1 MSAAREADAACLRSA
16 EECLTGGTAMATDR
30 GAISIV
36 RGARRLRCAQ
46 RLVGCSS
53 ARRRIRAIAT
63 ELELGG
69 DDAAELDG
77 SPVWRTRA
85 GAERLTFDPGDLP
98 PGNDCGP

>member
-1 MSAAREADAACLRSA
+1 VARLASCVERAAYDAHSGWSAARPLDA
-16 EECLTGGTAMATDR
+16 E
-30 GAISIV
+30 
-36 RGARRLRCAQ
+36 
-46 RLVGCSS
+46 
-53 ARRRIRAIAT
+53 IRAIAT